1 MKATASIQNN
11 DREHKDESRAGVI
24 KKAVSDNDI
33 QSTYPVM
40 HQLRTHVKED
50 EYVGR
55 VKRQAACGYMLAAL
69 EDEGQVRCVAGYR
82 ISECLSW
89 GKFLY
94 VDDLVSDQ
102 NDRSKNYGKQMM
114 DWLIAEAK
122 KNGCQEFHLDSGV
135 QRHGAHRFYLR
146 ERMDI
151 TCFHF
156 ALKV

>member
-1 MKATASIQNN
+1 MKATASIQSN
-11 DREHKDESRAGVI
+11 DRESTDESRPGTVR
-24 KKAVSDNDI
+24 KMVSDNDI
-33 QSTYPVM
+33 QATYAVM

-55 VKRQAACGYMLAAL
+55 VKRQAANGYMVAAV
-69 EDEGQVRCVAGYR
+69 EEGGQVRCVAGYR

-122 KNGCQEFHLDSGV
+122 RTAARSFISIPACSAMARTASICAKEWI
-135 QRHGAHRFYLR
+135 LR
-146 ERMDI
+146 ASILR
-151 TCFHF
+151 
-156 ALKV
+156 